1 MSNGNQGFV
10 AHAAVLASVA
20 LLSVEVC
27 AIAPHPASLTDDGL
41 GNLLVSVGSVIGS
54 SVVAILSIS
63 RGTVAS
69 QTAMR
74 AGAFAGLLLGIFEC
88 ANIGFE
94 YSSLGSQR
102 LRAVVGGGSLAM
114 IALTHAIAGSI
125 GYERTARL
133 RMAVWSALWCAL
145 ITATLLCTFGF
156 SYDLAFMAHRIA
168 ITHADFMRSGMQ
180 DPAAFVVRNTLASA
194 ALHLL
199 SMPALAIL
207 FGGLGGLVSA
217 SLRSRPRSVA
227 AIAGLGGV
235 VQFGVSVA
243 VMRYALSL
251 PRSERPPYI
260 LPAMILGGIAMT
272 YVYPVLSNLIRRSGF
287 GPGENTSLTDGV
299 SASHQR

>member
-74 AGAFAGLLLGIFEC
+74 AGVFAGLLLGIFEC

-102 LRAVVGGGSLAM
+102 LRAVVGGG
-114 IALTHAIAGSI
+114 G
-125 GYERTARL
+125 
-133 RMAVWSALWCAL
+133 
-145 ITATLLCTFGF
+145 
-156 SYDLAFMAHRIA
+156 
-168 ITHADFMRSGMQ
+168 ADG
-180 DPAAFVVRNTLASA
+180 A
-194 ALHLL
+194 
-199 SMPALAIL
+199 
-207 FGGLGGLVSA
+207 
-217 SLRSRPRSVA
+217 
-227 AIAGLGGV
+227 
-235 VQFGVSVA
+235 
-243 VMRYALSL
+243 
-251 PRSERPPYI
+251 
-260 LPAMILGGIAMT
+260 
-272 YVYPVLSNLIRRSGF
+272 
-287 GPGENTSLTDGV
+287 
-299 SASHQR
+299 